1 MDLKKQIERHKPRE
15 INQQKGCYA
24 MLVDPL
30 NSEMFPHRQGVRGL
44 RGFEWP
50 NKGLERKHA

>member
-1 MDLKKQIERHKPRE
+1 
-15 INQQKGCYA
+15 

-30 NSEMFPHRQGVRGL
+30 NSEMIPHRQGVRDLG
-44 RGFEWP
+44 GFEWP